1 MKVLA
6 LSAITCLLFF
16 PLVLTK
22 ATKATEPVKDYLTP
36 TTGKWLYP
44 HNETETPDSPPPQ
57 TPGTATATDPTNVQ
71 IVQKMLAGFAQQV
84 NANTPAGAEQ
94 CLDEKTA
101 MVFNAFFYS
110 VINKLANSDF
120 MTIPTRAKVFQ
131 QDVSA
136 STIQCWKN
144 NQAFENLLGLYGVQD
159 MGLNNFYSKLAN
171 YTYNGNYQDLID
183 QASSIRSAYETQQY
197 ENAGSLSGQLLQ
209 AITNYQAQFF
219 TPLKTA
225 LLHYSPLMYF
235 AKTYSAEKKI
245 LLNSFTAPNATFQD
259 LLGPEDDFSDDDDGQ
274 NYVRDLRNILSGVYG
289 TAKLKAQFAQKVALG
304 CFSEEDAKLTLDAL
318 AQVLAQVH
326 EKDLYNLPSTV
337 DNLTE
342 ALSTNTTDCL
352 SSKAEVQKLVK
363 AFNLQGKDA
372 TFIYNQIDSYIVKN
386 GYESLENAV
395 TKIENEIKYAGME
408 VAGEYIGKVFKTI
421 VQE

>member
-6 LSAITCLLFF
+6 FSAITCLLFF
-16 PLVLTK
+16 PLVLTTT
-22 ATKATEPVKDYLTP
+22 TKATEPVKDYLTP

-44 HNETETPDSPPPQ
+44 HNETEDQ
-57 TPGTATATDPTNVQ
+57 TPGTATATSPTNVE
-71 IVQKMLAGFAQQV
+71 IIEKMLGGFAQQV
-84 NANTPAGAEQ
+84 NANIPAGTEQ
-94 CLDEKTA
+94 CIDENTA
-101 MVFNAFFYS
+101 MAFNAFFYS

-120 MTIPTRAKVFQ
+120 MTIPTRTKVFQ
-131 QDVSA
+131 QDLSS

-144 NQAFENLLGLYGVQD
+144 NKGFSNLLGLYGVQD
-159 MGLNNFYSKLAN
+159 MGLNNFYYKLAN

-219 TPLKTA
+219 SPLKNA
-225 LLHYSPLMYF
+225 LLHFSPLVYL

-259 LLGPEDDFSDDDDGQ
+259 LLGPEDDFSEDDDGQ
-274 NYVRDLRNILSGVYG
+274 NYVRDLRNILSGVYT
-289 TAKLKAQFAQKVALG
+289 TAKLKAQFAQKVVLG
-304 CFSEEDAKLTLDAL
+304 CFNEEDAKLTLDSL
-318 AQVLAQVH
+318 AQILAQVH
-326 EKDLYNLPSTV
+326 GKDLYNLPNTV
-337 DNLTE
+337 DNLTQ
-342 ALSTNTTDCL
+342 ALSDNTTECL
-352 SSKAEVQKLVK
+352 NSKLEAKKLVK
-363 AFNLQGKDA
+363 AFNLQGKNV
-372 TFIYNQIDSYIVKN
+372 TFIYNQIDAYIVKN

-408 VAGEYIGKVFKTI
+408 VAGQYIGKVFKAI